1 MLLEGSDL
9 HAGLSFVTMEEST
22 VIHPEKWVWGSTG
35 QLRRPER
42 TDFLSSSSRP
52 GTARLVPQAAAR
64 ACALEP
70 RVVVGLAG
78 GLREPPTFSF
88 CGKSES

>member
-9 HAGLSFVTMEEST
+9 HAGLSFVAVEEST
-22 VIHPEKWVWGSTG
+22 AIHPEKWVSGSTG

-42 TDFLSSSSRP
+42 TDFLSSSRP